1 MECLTRSFAVSL
13 LLLLPASHVIAQT
26 GQIKGTVTD
35 KGSGAVLP
43 GVAVTAT
50 PTDTGLTRSAVTNE
64 AGVFTI
70 ADLPIGLSVLEATL
84 PGVLCGLLVVP
95 GDPGVDAGLTKL
107 PDTGMTHPM
116 QVVPPIVCR

>member
-1 MECLTRSFAVSL
+1 RLIPIFGAIRARRPMECLTRSFAVSL

-50 PTDTGLTRSAVTNE
+50 PTDTGLTRSAGTNE
-64 AGVFTI
+64 AGAFTI
-70 ADLPIGLSVLEATL
+70 AELPLGMYVHEAHN
-84 PGVLCGLLVVP
+84 PGCV
-95 GDPGVDAGLTKL
+95 
-107 PDTGMTHPM
+107 
-116 QVVPPIVCR
+116 